1 MGNQK
6 LENSEA
12 IAFFVILS
20 INGILLSVSQ
30 FLVQKCASS
39 SLINALY
46 VTIIC
51 LFITF
56 IFCMLYKPFVGKD
69 LLSISQFLG
78 GKVLKFI
85 VGISFIC
92 YFFCRVSIFLRKISS
107 CLQIVYYPM
116 TSIIFIIAL
125 FCITAGI
132 ITNLKNNSIFKSAIL
147 LMPILFATI
156 IFVFIG
162 NCKNFDFNN
171 IYPILGN
178 GIDAT
183 FFSGVTN
190 VFAFCGLAY
199 IFFIP
204 SKLKHPEKFTKISLI
219 SIVLCGIFLI
229 FAVACILLLFN
240 NAMINSELLPLYV
253 SVRRIEFGTFFQRL
267 DAVFLSLYVL
277 CFICVLSFNT
287 FIITDIF
294 KGIANLSN
302 SKPLIA
308 PCLLIMFGFALLIRQ
323 NSTLIFLESVFSK
336 TLFIILA
343 IFSLFIILV
352 AANIKLKILGGKS

>member
-1 MGNQK
+1 MENQK
-6 LENSEA
+6 LENIEA
-12 IAFFVILS
+12 IAFLVILS

-30 FLVQKCASS
+30 FLVQCCDSS
-39 SLINALY
+39 SLINAVY
-46 VTIIC
+46 VTIVG

-56 IFCMLYKPFVGKD
+56 ILCLLYKKFVGKN
-69 LLSISQFLG
+69 LLDISQFLG
-78 GKVLKFI
+78 GRVLKFI
-85 VGISFIC
+85 VGICFVC
-92 YFFCRVSIFLRKISS
+92 YFFCRASIFLRKISS

-147 LMPILFATI
+147 LMPILFGAI
-156 IFVFIG
+156 ILVFIG

-178 GIDAT
+178 GINAT
-183 FFSGVTN
+183 FLSGITN

-199 IFFIP
+199 MFFIP
-204 SKLKHPEKFTKISLI
+204 SRLKHPEKFTKISLI

-240 NAMINSELLPLYV
+240 NTANNSELLPLYI

-267 DAVFLSLYVL
+267 DAIFLFLYIL

-287 FIITDIF
+287 FIITNIF
-294 KGIANLSN
+294 KDIAHLSDN
-302 SKPLIA
+302 KPLIA
-308 PCLLIMFGFALLIRQ
+308 PCLLIMFGFALLIKQ
-323 NSTLIFLESVFSK
+323 SSTLVFLENILSK

-352 AANIKLKILGGKS
+352 AANIKLKVIGGKS

>member
-1 MGNQK
+1 MENEK
-6 LENSEA
+6 LENIEA
-12 IAFFVILS
+12 IAFLVILS
-20 INGILLSVSQ
+20 INGIFLSVSQ
-30 FLVQKCASS
+30 FLVEKCASS

-46 VTIIC
+46 VTIIG
-51 LFITF
+51 LFVTF
-56 IFCMLYKPFVGKD
+56 IFCLLFKPFVGKS

-78 GKVLKFI
+78 GKLLKFI
-85 VGISFIC
+85 VGISFAC
-92 YFFCRVSIFLRKISS
+92 YFFCRASIFLRKISS

-147 LMPILFATI
+147 LIPILFGAI
-156 IFVFIG
+156 VFAFIG

-178 GIDAT
+178 GINAT
-183 FFSGVTN
+183 FLSGITN

-199 IFFIP
+199 MFFIP
-204 SKLKHPEKFTKISLI
+204 SKLKYPEKFTKISLI
-219 SIVLCGIFLI
+219 SISLCGIFLI
-229 FAVACILLLFN
+229 FAVSCILLLFN
-240 NAMINSELLPLYV
+240 NYTNNSEFLPIYI
-253 SVRRIEFGTFFQRL
+253 SVRHIEFGTFFQRL
-267 DAVFLSLYVL
+267 DAVFLSLYIL

-287 FIITDIF
+287 FIITNIF
-294 KGIANLSN
+294 KDIANLSD

-308 PCLLIMFGFALLIRQ
+308 PCLLIMFGFALLIKQ
-323 NSTLIFLESVFSK
+323 NSTLIFLEGVFSK

-343 IFSLFIILV
+343 IFFSFIILV
-352 AANIKLKILGGKS
+352 SANIKLKITGGKS